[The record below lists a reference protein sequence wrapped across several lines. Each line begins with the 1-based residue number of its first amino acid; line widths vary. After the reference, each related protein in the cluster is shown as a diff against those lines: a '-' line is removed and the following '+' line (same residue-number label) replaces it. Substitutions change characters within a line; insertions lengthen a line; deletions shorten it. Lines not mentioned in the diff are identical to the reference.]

1 MPRYKKSE
9 WSGTKQQIL
18 LLHMKGMDGR
28 EIAKKMG
35 VHEVTVSRN
44 IKKEEFQRRKEKIEG
59 EIQEQVRKR
68 FADKALWAVDRIS
81 YMAKYGKPDD
91 RIRFD
96 ACKEILYQVGCK
108 PVDVVE
114 SRTRDYT
121 PEEVQSAMLVM
132 KEVETITNRLST
144 KKSPFVLEKK
154 AEVES
159 TIPPAPCPESS
170 NSSDKLENNAESSGT
185 TGNS

>member
-1 MPRYKKSE
+1 MPRYKKTE

-18 LLHMKGMDGR
+18 LLHMKGMEGR
-28 EIAKKMG
+28 EIAKKIG

-44 IKKEEFQRRKEKIEG
+44 IAKDEFQRRKEKIEG
-59 EIQEQVRKR
+59 EIQDQVRKK
-68 FADKALWAVDRIS
+68 FADKALWAVDRIA

-108 PVDVVE
+108 PVEIVE
-114 SRTRDYT
+114 TRTRDYT

-154 AEVES
+154 VEEIA
-159 TIPPAPCPESS
+159 TIDPAPCH
-170 NSSDKLENNAESSGT
+170 NSDNSKDKLENNAEPSSPSSLT
-185 TGNS
+185 